1 MKEVELKTTI
11 RAFKGN
17 DPSEEYQD
25 AEKYL
30 TIQISDIVD
39 KFDKNGDLGKTL
51 FLRIKKERA
60 LQDIAA
66 ANADVRDNI
75 TGIAQDE
82 AIEIANIMLFGANV
96 TFKRQ
101 IFEKGE
107 QNALENRT
115 FDKATIV
122 NSIVELELQPL
133 GERAKKRIDKI
144 YNEGEQKL
152 EELKKLKEE
161 ETNARR
167 AAIAA
172 KIAASAAAE
181 KATLLAAAPAAA
193 PEPTLDA
200 VTA

>member
-25 AEKYL
+25 AEKYVN
-30 TIQISDIVD
+30 IQISDIVD
-39 KFDKNGDLGKTL
+39 KFDKNGDLSKTL
-51 FLRIKKERA
+51 FLKIKKDRA

-66 ANADVRDNI
+66 ANADVKDNI
-75 TGIAQDE
+75 TGISQDE
-82 AIEIANIMLFGANV
+82 AIEIADIMLFGANV

-107 QNALENRT
+107 QNSLENRT

-122 NSIVELELQPL
+122 NSIVALELQPL

-144 YNEGEQKL
+144 YEEGEQKL
-152 EELKKLKEE
+152 EEMKKLKEE
-161 ETNARR
+161 ETKARR

-172 KIAASAAAE
+172 KVAASAAAE
-181 KATLLAAAPAAA
+181 KAALLGAAPAAA

-200 VTA
+200 VTE